1 MLVVLY
7 KYLLDGNN
15 GQSLGQSFYCIK
27 KSRQDKAKM
36 LPVTVF
42 HWLYLRFASGNSKP
56 SPSLARMLCG
66 KAFDL
71 IYSIW

>member
-15 GQSLGQSFYCIK
+15 DQSLGQSFYCIK

-42 HWLYLRFASGNSKP
+42 HWLYF
-56 SPSLARMLCG
+56 
-66 KAFDL
+66 
-71 IYSIW
+71 